1 MRYLWL
7 SLLACWACSAS
18 AQLVVN
24 GVDYSS
30 NPGLGRQVQADEMAK
45 QHMMQQQQM
54 QQTWQAPPTIVR
66 NITVYVPNR
75 FGAVAVNYQKS
86 HVVMVS
92 NRISREEAEAAAQ
105 AQCKKAAGAPC
116 EHFVSFGNE
125 CAALAQGVG
134 ASGGKSGFRLVMG
147 SVHPD
152 LIGLAEEDAL
162 QKCRDEGL
170 RDCRI
175 IIPEECSFFPEKLD
189 ASVSVIE
196 VPSRFGAIAVKLEA
210 PSDYAS
216 STNHVSREEA
226 EAAAL
231 SACRARGKTGNCQIF
246 VSYGNECVAMVEGL
260 QRENGKKEPYL
271 MYSTVPPEREG
282 TAEDDAMRKCTERGY
297 EECRVVLPE
306 ECSQYIYEPIR
317 PLRG

>member
-92 NRISREEAEAAAQ
+92 NRISREEAEAAA
-105 AQCKKAAGAPC
+105 
-116 EHFVSFGNE
+116 
-125 CAALAQGVG
+125 
-134 ASGGKSGFRLVMG
+134 
-147 SVHPD
+147 
-152 LIGLAEEDAL
+152 
-162 QKCRDEGL
+162 
-170 RDCRI
+170 
-175 IIPEECSFFPEKLD
+175 
-189 ASVSVIE
+189 
-196 VPSRFGAIAVKLEA
+196 
-210 PSDYAS
+210 
-216 STNHVSREEA
+216 
-226 EAAAL
+226 L